1 MADHSVIVAGG
12 GPVGAVTALLLAQ
25 AGVPVTLVEKEP
37 GVVIDYRASTFH
49 PPTLDLLE
57 ESGITAALV
66 RMGLIARTMQTRDRQ
81 TGKVAE
87 FDLSALRNDTGHPY
101 RLQCEQF
108 KLVDH
113 AYGEL
118 RMADNATLLFETE
131 IVGVGQDADGVRAL
145 IRRDGAEDELSGRYL
160 IAADGG
166 RSVVRKALD
175 IGFEGRTYPEQFL
188 VAGTPFDFKAHM
200 PDICSVNYTA
210 DPVEW
215 YLLLQ
220 IPDMWRVVTPVDP
233 SVQPEDAISDAH
245 LQKTLKN
252 LLPRDEDYEIVVKA
266 IYRVH
271 QRVADRYRV
280 GRILLAGDAAHL
292 NNPLGGM
299 GLNGGLHDAISLT
312 RRLSRVL
319 KGEAEETVLDDYERE
334 RRPEAINAINTIT
347 DRNKRLLE
355 ERDPAVRRE
364 RLDRIRRIAADPER
378 AYDYMLE
385 ASMITSLRR
394 SGLLGGTRTA
404 A

>member
-1 MADHSVIVAGG
+1 
-12 GPVGAVTALLLAQ
+12 
-25 AGVPVTLVEKEP
+25 VTLVEKEA

-57 ESGITAALV
+57 QSGITAALV
-66 RMGLIARTMQTRDRQ
+66 RMGLIAQTMQTRDRQ

-87 FDLSALRNDTGHPY
+87 FDLSALKNDTGHPY

-118 RMADNATLLFETE
+118 RKADNATLHFGTE
-131 IVGVGQDADGVRAL
+131 IVDVGQDADGVHAT
-145 IRRDGAEDELSGRYL
+145 IRRDGATDRIEGRYL

-166 RSVVRKALD
+166 RSVVRKALG

-233 SVQPEDAISDAH
+233 SMQPEDAISDRH

-271 QRVADRYRV
+271 QRVADRYRS

-312 RRLSRVL
+312 RRLARVL
-319 KGEAEETVLDDYERE
+319 KGEADESILDDYERE
-334 RRPEAINAINTIT
+334 RRPEAINAINAIT
-347 DRNKRLLE
+347 DRNKRMLE
-355 ERDPAVRRE
+355 ERDPEIRRE
-364 RLDRIRRIAADPER
+364 RLDRIRRTAADPKR
-378 AYDYMLE
+378 AYEYMLE

-394 SGLLGGTRTA
+394 SGLIGGARSA